1 MELKITPISRGQK
14 FLHID
19 TFQKKTIAGPY
30 PPTGKQDKSLHD
42 FNGQWANP
50 QFSSIK
56 TVPKKIPKERECKYV
71 GFLKSLSFS
80 HTNEVDHKNEQ
91 SLTIAKQIK
100 SCTSLHFA
108 GSYMRLND
116 DK

>member
-1 MELKITPISRGQK
+1 MELKITPISWGQK

-50 QFSSIK
+50 NFPQLRLSPRK
-56 TVPKKIPKERECKYV
+56 YQKKESANTWV
-71 GFLKSLSFS
+71 F
-80 HTNEVDHKNEQ
+80 
-91 SLTIAKQIK
+91 
-100 SCTSLHFA
+100 
-108 GSYMRLND
+108 
-116 DK
+116 